1 MTDVVGALDSF
12 ALMVGAGLVLGEAY
26 DEYGIWITV
35 AGLIVLVTPIT
46 RWVRNEAARDA

>member
-1 MTDVVGALDSF
+1 
-12 ALMVGAGLVLGEAY
+12 MVGAGLVLGEAY

-35 AGLIVLVTPIT
+35 AGLMAPIALIT